1 MLCCGEDTPWYE
13 SITELAPALHSAAL
27 AGRHAVS
34 SHPRAGAKSAHGFR
48 VGAISLEGKSP
59 LRAVRCKDLLGS
71 DSGDVGAVNCW
82 RLGK

>member
-1 MLCCGEDTPWYE
+1 MA
-13 SITELAPALHSAAL
+13 ELAPALRSAAL

-48 VGAISLEGKSP
+48 AGAVSLEGKSP

-71 DSGDVGAVNCW
+71 DSGGVGAANCW
-82 RLGK
+82 RPGK

>member
-1 MLCCGEDTPWYE
+1 MELSATLC
-13 SITELAPALHSAAL
+13 SAAL

-34 SHPRAGAKSAHGFR
+34 SHPCAGAKSAHGFR
-48 VGAISLEGKSP
+48 AGAISFKGRSL
-59 LRAVRCKDLLGS
+59 LRAVGCKDLLGC